1 MLYKALLRPLLFRF
15 PPETVHGWALHSLG
29 NGRLAKPL
37 GRFFRSEYPALERKV
52 WGLTFPNPVGLA
64 AGFDKNGIAL
74 CAWEKLGFGFVELGT
89 VTLHSQ
95 PGNRRPRLFRLGRDQ
110 ALINRL
116 GFPNEGAEAVA
127 ARLRRTR
134 AAGLWPTIPVG
145 INIGKS
151 KVTPLEEAASDYVG
165 AFRLLRDFGDYFVV
179 NVSSPNT
186 PGLRSL
192 QSREQLA
199 RILDPLQEENAKGT
213 RKPILVKIA
222 PDLREEDIDAFVDGV
237 IQSGCDGIVAT
248 NTTVNKSSVR
258 LKEEGGLSGQPLRK
272 RSTAIIRLVAQRTGG
287 KLPII
292 GVGGI
297 FCADDAREKLNAG
310 ATLVQAYTGLI
321 YEGPRF
327 ARNVCDGLIR

>member
-15 PPETVHGWALHSLG
+15 PPETVHGWALQSLG
-29 NGRLAKPL
+29 NGSLAKPL
-37 GRFFRSEYPALERKV
+37 GRFFRAEYPALERKV

-89 VTLHSQ
+89 VTLHPQ

-127 ARLRRTR
+127 ARLRQTR

-165 AFRLLRDFGDYFVV
+165 TFRLLRDFGDYFVV

-199 RILDPLQEENAKGT
+199 RILDPLQEENAQGT

-297 FCADDAREKLNAG
+297 FNADDAREKLNAG